1 MAREGWAKMSG
12 TKDGRSI
19 PNGTDEQ
26 EGERGGKRER
36 GEGDVDERRPDFIQ
50 DLTAAI
56 ETRRS
61 KMHLHNRV
69 AQRACV
75 RALRLRVRRW

>member
-1 MAREGWAKMSG
+1 MGETYLMARTS
-12 TKDGRSI
+12 
-19 PNGTDEQ
+19 
-26 EGERGGKRER
+26 ERANAGER

-61 KMHLHNRV
+61 KMHPQNRV

-75 RALRLRVRRW
+75 RALRLRA